1 MEELNKMEEMDAMTW
16 RSQEIQILYD
26 EYLQDTE
33 GRGISYGEIAYLN
46 SLDEDELE
54 DLRKEIEQEQELK
67 GDK

>member
-1 MEELNKMEEMDAMTW
+1 MEELNKMEELDAMTW

>member
-1 MEELNKMEEMDAMTW
+1 MKELNKMEEMDAMTW
-16 RSQEIQILYD
+16 RSSEVQILYD
-26 EYLQDTE
+26 EYLQKTE
-33 GRGISYGEIAYLN
+33 GRGISWGEIAYLN